1 MTARRKPLSNSR
13 ALVLDTL
20 YFARF
25 VPTFPVEQTFELAEL
40 ARLRKNSPVRIS
52 WTVLFL
58 KAFALAARTRPELRQ
73 AFVPWPWSHVC
84 EYEQSV
90 AVVAIQRQHA
100 DEPWLCWGRF
110 SAPESTSLTD
120 LQEMLD
126 RYQQE
131 PVEQVFRRQVRVS
144 RFPGWLRRMA
154 WRIGLYVDVAKRGK
168 RFGTFSV
175 SSLAGQGTL
184 NRFHPSIHT
193 ASLTYGPLDKDGCC
207 LVTLICDHRILDGIA
222 AADALHG
229 LRDALLGEIAEELRD
244 SASKRLAA

>member
-1 MTARRKPLSNSR
+1 MTARRKPLSHSR

-20 YFARF
+20 YFAQF
-25 VPTFPVEQTFELAEL
+25 VPTFPVEQTFDLSDV
-40 ARLRKNSPVRIS
+40 ARLRKTASVRIS

-58 KAFALAARTRPELRQ
+58 KAFALAAKTRPELRQ

-90 AVVAIQRQHA
+90 AAVAIQRQQA
-100 DEPWLCWGRF
+100 GEPRLCWGRLP
-110 SAPESTSLTD
+110 APESTPLLE
-120 LQEMLD
+120 LQQMLD

-131 PVEQVFRRQVRVS
+131 PVEQIFRRQVRFS

-154 WRIGLYVDVAKRGK
+154 WRIGLYLDVAKRGK

-193 ASLTYGPLDKDGCC
+193 ASLTYGPLDDEGRC
-207 LVTLICDHRILDGIA
+207 LVTLICDHRILDGVA
-222 AADALHG
+222 AAEALHG

-244 SASKRLAA
+244 MATVRLAA